1 MVVRAFLDLTNQWDS
16 ESTYPFLVLSRM
28 AYDTEAVVQKV
39 EPITLSLFFTIKRV
53 YAMYNTIFWRTQ
65 WNYYTHRN
73 EYGIVQ
79 SLEKGFDHQAF
90 QVFKKYEPYLQFLL
104 VDGVATEGMLEA
116 IPYIKKA
123 YCYTKGSY
131 GKDGWKSWGKD
142 DGAEGAQ
149 GFSSEAY
156 DAKKVDKEFGSRDQQ
171 DNSKA
176 EVDTVNLSQ
185 LDTEGTPGYG
195 GSSSSKDAKLTEGDD
210 FKSVEGDDDVEKKV
224 HRRRHSKKK
233 DKKKKR
239 RSRHRMS
246 RRRYYS
252 DDESPSS
259 SISSSSSS
267 SD

>member
-131 GKDGWKSWGKD
+131 GKDGWKECLGERMTVLGSLLMRTGK
-142 DGAEGAQ
+142 AEWSKTVDQGAQ

-156 DAKKVDKEFGSRDQQ
+156 DPKKVDKEFGSRDQQ

-224 HRRRHSKKK
+224 HRRGHSKKK
-233 DKKKKR
+233 DEKKK
-239 RSRHRMS
+239 MT
-246 RRRYYS
+246 
-252 DDESPSS
+252 PG
-259 SISSSSSS
+259 
-267 SD
+267 